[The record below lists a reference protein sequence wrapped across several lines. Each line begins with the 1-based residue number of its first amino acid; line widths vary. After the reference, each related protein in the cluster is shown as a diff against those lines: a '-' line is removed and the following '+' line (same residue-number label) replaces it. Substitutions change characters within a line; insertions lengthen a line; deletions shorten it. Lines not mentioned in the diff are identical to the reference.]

1 MVSNKQEIHCDE
13 CDSTNIRKHGK
24 GIRDRKEVQQ
34 YFCKDCKKIFRLKDK
49 E

>member
-1 MVSNKQEIHCDE
+1 MVSKEQKIQCNE
-13 CDSTNIRKHGK
+13 CGSTNIRKHGK

-34 YFCKDCKKIFRLKDK
+34 YFCKDCHKIFRPK